1 MTPPG
6 FRRADDVSPGPASDC
21 ERRKGAHGNVNEM
34 QGMVPMWD
42 TRVARAYNRDELQDV
57 EAGRVPPTGRGAP
70 GGRGSAA
77 ESQGFLGRGLYR
89 FVRTALFN
97 LRRVKPVPDSA

>member
-1 MTPPG
+1 MPPW
-6 FRRADDVSPGPASDC
+6 RPASDR
-21 ERRKGAHGNVNEM
+21 ERRKGAHRKVNEM

-42 TRVARAYNRDELQDV
+42 TRVAKAYNRDELQDV
-57 EAGRVPPTGRGAP
+57 AAGRVPPTGRRAP

-89 FVRTALFN
+89 VVRTVLVN
-97 LRRVKPVPDSA
+97 LRRGKSGPGSA